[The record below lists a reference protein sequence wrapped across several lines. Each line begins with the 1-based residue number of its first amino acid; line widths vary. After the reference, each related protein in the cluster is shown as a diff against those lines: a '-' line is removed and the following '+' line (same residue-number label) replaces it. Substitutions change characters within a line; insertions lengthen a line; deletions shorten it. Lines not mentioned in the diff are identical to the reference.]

1 MKTQVLK
8 IIKSGGVLGAIAAF
22 IVLIFGGWSGSIMAW
37 LLGSAVGF
45 TQAQGSKNQKHP
57 QTPLGGA
64 RLGAQAGLMLGIWLF
79 VASLVEGLIVRP
91 ISGRPVA
98 NLTDVIGFGFCSLV
112 VATVAATSMAAL
124 QGLHPSLRKQATLVA
139 LAFVLMLFP
148 FIDQLAQT
156 RWIATTIEIQIFI
169 MLALGLNI
177 TVGFAGLLDLGYAAF
192 FAIGAYTTGLLS
204 SPQLNI
210 HWNFWLVIFI
220 AAGVAALAGV
230 LLGAPTLRLRGD
242 YLAIV
247 TLGFGEIVPVL
258 FRNLTSVRIDEP
270 ISKIIG
276 GLIGRPEIALCLL
289 GCESPI
295 NLTGGEPGINP
306 IDRPFLPI
314 IGTFTSSNY
323 YPWYYLILLLV
334 VLAYFFIGRL
344 RDSRLGRAW
353 TAIREDELAASAMG
367 INLVQTKLLAF
378 SMGATFSGFAGAF
391 YAAYISAIFPS
402 VFDFSVSVIIL
413 CMVILGGLGNMNGV
427 ILGGIV
433 IMGADRLV
441 LPQLAKLLEGI
452 RNTSILPYIANPQ
465 WQDFIRISLDPTQMR
480 MFLFGLTLVIMMLVR
495 PEGIIPDRQHQ
506 AELHNDESAN
516 RDTLAESTGV

>member
-1 MKTQVLK
+1 MKTQLLK

-22 IVLIFGGWSGSIMAW
+22 IVLIFGGWSGSVIGW
-37 LLGSAVGF
+37 LLGAYVGF
-45 TQAQGSKNQKHP
+45 AHNKGDNLHTTRNPQQGAI
-57 QTPLGGA
+57 G
-64 RLGAQAGLMLGIWLF
+64 GAQAGLVLGIWLF
-79 VASLVEGLIVRP
+79 VASIIEGLILKP
-91 ISGRPVA
+91 IAGRPVA
-98 NLTDVIGFGFCSLV
+98 NFTDVLGFGICALV
-112 VATVAATSMAAL
+112 VTTVAAALMGML
-124 QGLHPSLRKQATLVA
+124 QGLHPSRRQLATRLALGLV
-139 LAFVLMLFP
+139 LILFP

-156 RWIATTIEIQIFI
+156 RWISTTIEIQIFV

-220 AAGVAALAGV
+220 AAGIAGLAGIV
-230 LLGAPTLRLRGD
+230 LGTPTLRLRGD

-247 TLGFGEIVPVL
+247 TLGFGEIVPVI

-270 ISKIIG
+270 ISKLIA
-276 GLIGRPEIALCLL
+276 GLVGRPEMALCLF
-289 GCESPI
+289 GCDSPV
-295 NLTGGEPGINP
+295 NVTGGEPGINP
-306 IDRPFLPI
+306 IDRPFLPF

-344 RDSRLGRAW
+344 RYSRLGRAW
-353 TAIREDELAASAMG
+353 TAIREDQLAARAMG
-367 INLVQTKLLAF
+367 INLVKTKLLAF
-378 SMGATFSGFAGAF
+378 AMGATFSGFAGAF

-413 CMVILGGLGNMNGV
+413 CMVILGGLGNMTGV
-427 ILGGIV
+427 ILGGII

-441 LPQLAKLLEGI
+441 LPQLARLLEGI
-452 RNTSILPYIANPQ
+452 RNTSILPLIANPQ

-495 PEGIIPDRQHQ
+495 PEGLLPDRQHQ
-506 AELHNDESAN
+506 AELHNEE
-516 RDTLAESTGV
+516 LAGEDVLAKS